1 MYLNKIRLSNFRNYL
16 KQDVEFSDKL
26 NIICG
31 YNAQGKTNLLE
42 AIAFLSTGK
51 SFRTSKDAELIN
63 YNSDKAYLHAY
74 FYDDDIQNQIE
85 ALIQKKS
92 KSIKINSQPIRK
104 LGDLFGVILC
114 VVFSPEDLRLFKD
127 IPQLRRRFLDIEI
140 SKIKN
145 SYYHDLVSYNKNLQQ
160 KNALLKQN
168 KTIEEIK
175 PLIEVYNQSLADYAE
190 KIVKR
195 RLLFCDEIN
204 SKLTNI
210 YNKIAMT
217 DENIT
222 LKYKPCIES
231 NDVSVRLFEKYQQ
244 NMKNE
249 IEMKTTL
256 YGTHREDFSVYIED
270 REAKLYASQGQ
281 QRTLVISLKLAVAE
295 IVKKFS
301 GKDPIILLD
310 DILSELDIS
319 RQTGLIN
326 CFSQNQLIITTA
338 LNNFDIFTNPN
349 IIKVENGKIIH

>member
-1 MYLNKIRLSNFRNYL
+1 MYLHKLRLINFRNYANQEL
-16 KQDVEFSDKL
+16 EFSGKL

-31 YNAQGKTNLLE
+31 NNAQGKTNLLE

-51 SFRTSKDAELIN
+51 SFRTSRDNELIN
-63 YNSDKAYLHAY
+63 HNSDKAYLYAY
-74 FYDDDIQNQIE
+74 FYDGGIKNQIE
-85 ALIQKKS
+85 ALIQKKA

-104 LGDLFGVILC
+104 LGDLFGFILC

-140 SKIKN
+140 SKIKS
-145 SYYHDLVSYNKNLQQ
+145 SYYYDLVSYNKNLQQ

-168 KTIEEIK
+168 RTDGEIK
-175 PLIEVYNQSLADYAE
+175 PLVEAYNQALSEYAE

-195 RLLFCDEIN
+195 RKIFCDELN
-204 SKLTNI
+204 GKLTDI
-210 YNKIAMT
+210 YNKIAGT
-217 DENIT
+217 NEHIT
-222 LKYKPCIES
+222 LKYRPCVEDD
-231 NDVSVRLFEKYQQ
+231 DVRAKLFEKYQQ

-256 YGTHREDFSVYIED
+256 YGTHREDFLVYIED

-319 RQTGLIN
+319 RQTGLLN

-338 LNNFDIFTNPN
+338 LNNFEIFKNPN
-349 IIKVENGKIIH
+349 IIKIENGKVV